1 MNGKQKRKLGEII
14 LGAALLAAA
23 FIVYKTAG
31 LSFPFDLLIFIPA
44 YLVAGYDVLIE
55 AVQNVAAG
63 EIFGEDLLMSVASIG
78 ALAIGEFPEA
88 VFVMLFY
95 KVGSLFESIAVGKS
109 RESIRALTA
118 MKPTTASV
126 ERDGGETE
134 VPIEEVAVG
143 ETVVV
148 RPGERIPVDGV
159 IVSGSGTI
167 DASALTGEAVPV
179 YVGEGERVL
188 SGTVSKS
195 GMLRIRVDTV
205 FGEST
210 VSKIVELIESSSCTK
225 AKSEKFITK
234 FSKYY
239 TPAVIAAAVLIAV
252 IPTLISGNFAA
263 WLKRALVF
271 LVVSC
276 PCALVISIPLS
287 YFAGIGNAA
296 KKGIL
301 IKGSDCLE
309 SLAKAGSFVF
319 DKTGTITEGS
329 FKVTNILPCSVDEE
343 RLLYLAACAESG
355 SLHPLAKAIC
365 AEYEARG
372 GKEVPA
378 AEDFEEIP
386 GLGVKCAVD
395 GRVVA
400 AGNAKLMESYGL
412 TSRDVRGT
420 CVHVMYG
427 GEYAGALLLSD
438 VPKKN
443 AKSAISSL
451 SSEGM
456 KTYMLSGD
464 KTEAARSVARE
475 VGIDEVFAELLPAEK
490 TEKLKEISSSTDGL
504 TVFTGDGINDAPS
517 IASADVGI
525 AMGALGSDIA
535 IECADIVLLDDD
547 PQKVA
552 EAHRLSL
559 KVRRIVIQNI
569 VFALSVKAVVLALGA
584 LGIAPMWAAVIAD
597 VGVSVVA
604 ILNSMRLMR
613 K

>member
-14 LGAALLAAA
+14 LGAVLLAAA
-23 FIVYKTAG
+23 YIVYKTAE
-31 LSFPFDLLIFIPA
+31 LRFPFDLLIFIPA

-55 AVQNVAAG
+55 AVQNIAAG

-78 ALAIGEFPEA
+78 ALAIGEYPEA

-109 RESIRALTA
+109 RESIRSLTA
-118 MKPTTASV
+118 MKPTTASI
-126 ERDGGETE
+126 ERDGEETE
-134 VPIEEVAVG
+134 VPIEEVTVG

-210 VSKIVELIESSSCTK
+210 VSKIVELVENSSCTK

-252 IPTLISGNFAA
+252 IPTLISGYFAA

-301 IKGSDCLE
+301 IKGSDYLE

-319 DKTGTITEGS
+319 DKTGTITEGA
-329 FKVTNILPCSVDEE
+329 FKVTSILPRSMDEE

-355 SLHPLAKAIC
+355 SLHPLAKAVC

-372 GKEVPA
+372 GKEVSA

-386 GLGVKCAVD
+386 GLGVRCTVE
-395 GRVVA
+395 GRPVA
-400 AGNAKLMESYGL
+400 AGNAKLMKSYGL
-412 TSRDVRGT
+412 APDDVSGTSI
-420 CVHVMYG
+420 HVMYD

-443 AKSAISSL
+443 AKAAISLL

-464 KTEAARSVARE
+464 KTEAAESAARE
-475 VGIDEVFAELLPAEK
+475 VGIGEVFAELLPAEK
-490 TEKLKEISSSTDGL
+490 TEKLKEISRSSGGL